1 MSYNPDDLK
10 YTKEHEWVRV
20 SGDTARVGLTD
31 FAQRQLGHIVFVELP
46 TKGDTFGQNE
56 PFGSVESV
64 KAVTESYMPVSG
76 QVTTLND
83 RLDREPELIN
93 DDPYGDGWLIE
104 LRISAKGELGEL
116 LSAQEYTDFVK
127 AEED

>member
-31 FAQRQLGHIVFVELP
+31 FAQKQLGDIVFAELP
-46 TKGDTFGQNE
+46 KKGDTFEWRE

-64 KAVTESYMPVSG
+64 KAVSEVSVPVSG
-76 QVTTLND
+76 QVTAVND
-83 RLDREPELIN
+83 GLRDEPELIN
-93 DDPYGDGWLIE
+93 TDPYGDGWLIE
-104 LRISAKGELGEL
+104 LRISAKGEPGEL